1 MLDEVCYI
9 LKLFQLLVRGPFDL
23 KLLSLAWR
31 FPKWRL
37 LLPFY
42 EHALALLSR
51 GNGLNSLGLQVD
63 TTWASPGAFLA
74 SSENEYQVGAPRVR
88 GGLTRNHSMSAPLQG
103 APPPL
108 ERDL

>member
-23 KLLSLAWR
+23 KLLPLVGDS
-31 FPKWRL
+31 PKWRL

-42 EHALALLSR
+42 QHALAPLPR

-63 TTWASPGAFLA
+63 TTWESPG
-74 SSENEYQVGAPRVR
+74 S
-88 GGLTRNHSMSAPLQG
+88 
-103 APPPL
+103 
-108 ERDL
+108 